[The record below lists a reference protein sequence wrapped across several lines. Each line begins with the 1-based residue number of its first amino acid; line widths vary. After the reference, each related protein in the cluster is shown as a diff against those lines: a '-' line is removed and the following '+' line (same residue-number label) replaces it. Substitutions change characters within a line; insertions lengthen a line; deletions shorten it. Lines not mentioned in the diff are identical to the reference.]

1 MAYNSRDKSPVE
13 EIFRIIWRPTPLVI
27 LSFASASL
35 IFVFFRS
42 KSLKNILFESWAANS
57 SDADVDSTSTS
68 TPSPSS
74 GEECKSIGKPLCY
87 VDTDLYKGCIY
98 LDYNATTPVYPEV
111 ASKIAPFI
119 ASCFGN
125 PSSSH
130 IFSDPAKLA
139 VRTARTLV
147 GNLINSA
154 NPEREIYFTSCG
166 TESDNR
172 AIDIAIAHHINCL
185 APGSGSIL
193 PNIITSAIEH
203 PAVLCYLRLLKS
215 QGKISLTVIE
225 VDESGLVRDEL
236 IQSSLSIATALVTIM
251 HSNNEVGTIQPLRK
265 IADAVKAFNKANKV
279 HILLHSDAAQSIGKV
294 CVDVQSM
301 HVDLLTIVG
310 HKFGAPKGVAALYV
324 REEVRWEPAAQPM
337 LVGGGQEHGG
347 RGGRSVFSAQTVHLS
362 IFNRTLHKHTYCTY
376 IHTLL
381 RY

>member
-42 KSLKNILFESWAANS
+42 KSLKNILLESWAANS

-74 GEECKSIGKPLCY
+74 GEEFKSIGKPLGY
-87 VDTDLYKGCIY
+87 VETDLYKGCIY

-130 IFSDPAKLA
+130 IFSDPAKLS

-154 NPEREIYFTSCG
+154 KDS
-166 TESDNR
+166 
-172 AIDIAIAHHINCL
+172 
-185 APGSGSIL
+185 
-193 PNIITSAIEH
+193 
-203 PAVLCYLRLLKS
+203 
-215 QGKISLTVIE
+215 
-225 VDESGLVRDEL
+225 LVR
-236 IQSSLSIATALVTIM
+236 
-251 HSNNEVGTIQPLRK
+251 
-265 IADAVKAFNKANKV
+265 
-279 HILLHSDAAQSIGKV
+279 
-294 CVDVQSM
+294 
-301 HVDLLTIVG
+301 
-310 HKFGAPKGVAALYV
+310 
-324 REEVRWEPAAQPM
+324 
-337 LVGGGQEHGG
+337 
-347 RGGRSVFSAQTVHLS
+347 
-362 IFNRTLHKHTYCTY
+362 
-376 IHTLL
+376 
-381 RY
+381 

>member
-1 MAYNSRDKSPVE
+1 MTTITSSDDKAPVQ

-35 IFVFFRS
+35 LFVFFRS
-42 KSLKNILFESWAANS
+42 KSLKKNLHESGAANNAS
-57 SDADVDSTSTS
+57 GGVFSTSIST
-68 TPSPSS
+68 TPSPSL
-74 GEECKSIGKPLCY
+74 EENLESSIGKPLCY

-111 ASKIAPFI
+111 ATKIAPFI
-119 ASCFGN
+119 SSCFGN

-139 VRTARTLV
+139 VRNARSLV
-147 GNLINSA
+147 GNLINTA

-172 AIDIAIAHHINCL
+172 AIDIAIAHHMNCL
-185 APGSGSIL
+185 APGSGPIL

-225 VDESGLVRDEL
+225 VDESGLVKDEL
-236 IQSSLSIATALVTIM
+236 LRSSLSTATALVTIM

-265 IADAVKAFNKANKV
+265 IADAVKAFNKANNV

-294 CVDVQSM
+294 CVDIQSM
-301 HVDLLTIVG
+301 QVDLLTIVG

-324 REEVRWEPAAQPM
+324 REGVRWEPAAQPM

-347 RGGRSVFSAQTVHLS
+347 RGGQCADNLFAYLVTEIYR
-362 IFNRTLHKHTYCTY
+362 
-376 IHTLL
+376 
-381 RY
+381 

>member
-1 MAYNSRDKSPVE
+1 M
-13 EIFRIIWRPTPLVI
+13 I

-42 KSLKNILFESWAANS
+42 RNQKKNDKSATTVSEEVTSTLPTSSTSLEGEKFESN
-57 SDADVDSTSTS
+57 
-68 TPSPSS
+68 
-74 GEECKSIGKPLCY
+74 IGKPLCY
-87 VDTDLYKGCIY
+87 VNSDLYKGCIY

-130 IFSDPAKLA
+130 IFSDPARSA
-139 VRTARTLV
+139 VKAARTLV
-147 GNLINSA
+147 GSLINSA

-172 AIDIAIAHHINCL
+172 AIDIAIAHYVNCSL
-185 APGSGSIL
+185 PGSDSAIV

-215 QGKISLTVIE
+215 QGKITLTVIQ
-225 VDESGLVRDEL
+225 VDESGLVNDEL
-236 IQSSLSIATALVTIM
+236 LRSALSTATALVTVM
-251 HSNNEVGTIQPLRK
+251 HSNNEVGTIQPLRR
-265 IADAVKAFNKANKV
+265 IADAVKAFNRVHNV
-279 HILLHSDAAQSIGKV
+279 HILLHSDAAQSVGKV
-294 CVDVQSM
+294 CVDVQSSE
-301 HVDLLTIVG
+301 VDLLTIVG

-324 REEVRWEPAAQPM
+324 REGVRWEPTAQPM

-347 RGGRSVFSAQTVHLS
+347 RGGRSTCCVELYV
-362 IFNRTLHKHTYCTY
+362 C
-376 IHTLL
+376 
-381 RY
+381 